1 MTRKI
6 YFIDAYSWFKFNN
19 LELAEVMT
27 LTIYRSV
34 AKWLKLKV
42 KKRMGLK
49 KDVKK
54 DVLKNFEKI
63 TGKKFC
69 WSLLFDKIIEQVW

>member
-1 MTRKI
+1 
-6 YFIDAYSWFKFNN
+6 
-19 LELAEVMT
+19 MT
-27 LTIYRSV
+27 LTIYRSM

-42 KKRMGLK
+42 KKCMGLK

-54 DVLKNFEKI
+54 GVIKNFEKI

-69 WSLLFDKIIEQVW
+69 RSLFFDKVIEQVR